1 MISSGYRC
9 SEVNK
14 AVGGVPT
21 SQHCKGMAADIY
33 LDGDTD
39 KESVYFN
46 WIKKNLDFDQL
57 ILEGTQKSS
66 WVHVSYKSPKLN
78 RKKAWM
84 QLTKTS
90 GASS

>member
-9 SEVNK
+9 REVNA

-33 LDGDTD
+33 LGGDTD
-39 KESVYFN
+39 KERLYFN
-46 WIKKNLDFDQL
+46 CIKKNRDFDQL
-57 ILEGTQKSS
+57 ILEGTDKSS
-66 WVHVSYKSPKLN
+66 WVHVSYNAPKLN

-90 GASS
+90 GA